1 MNRSLAIPTLTPPVR
16 PAHAPPRIPPP
27 AVKRFLDYLFVECGL
42 AGNTVAAYR
51 RDLCEFWDNV
61 TERCPDVSELTIQD
75 VQQHLISLQQRGLSV
90 ASIARHVAAIRM
102 FLRHLH
108 ADGLLRKD
116 LVSLLDSPKKWR
128 TIPKAVH
135 EREVDALLNAP
146 EPADEY
152 YLRDRALLEL
162 LYATG
167 IRVSEAVGLARSQIN
182 LEVGYLRCIGK
193 GGKERI
199 VPIGSSALRASTA
212 YLERL
217 RPSLVRPH
225 TGDAVFLS
233 RTGRPL
239 DRSSMW
245 RLVRKYASAAG
256 LEGQVT
262 PHTLRHCFA
271 THLLGGG
278 ADLRIVQELLGHAD
292 VSTTQVYLHVDEARL
307 KEVHRRYHPRQ

>member
-1 MNRSLAIPTLTPPVR
+1 
-16 PAHAPPRIPPP
+16 
-27 AVKRFLDYLFVECGL
+27 
-42 AGNTVAAYR
+42 
-51 RDLCEFWDNV
+51 
-61 TERCPDVSELTIQD
+61 
-75 VQQHLISLQQRGLSV
+75 
-90 ASIARHVAAIRM
+90 
-102 FLRHLH
+102 
-108 ADGLLRKD
+108 
-116 LVSLLDSPKKWR
+116 
-128 TIPKAVH
+128 
-135 EREVDALLNAP
+135 VDALLNAP

-167 IRVSEAVGLARSQIN
+167 IRVSEAVGLARSQLN

-217 RPSLVRPH
+217 RPSLVRAH